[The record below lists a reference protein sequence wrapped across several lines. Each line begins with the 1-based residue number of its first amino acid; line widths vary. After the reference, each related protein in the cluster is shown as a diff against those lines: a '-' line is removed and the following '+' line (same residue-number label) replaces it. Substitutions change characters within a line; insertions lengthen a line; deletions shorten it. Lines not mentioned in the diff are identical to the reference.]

1 MNKFKITVE
10 TKSCSKVVIDVST
23 FATEEEL
30 REELYDIYNG
40 STITIKNTFFN
51 TTNVNYIQVEK
62 VE

>member
-10 TKSCSKVVIDVST
+10 TKSRSKVVIDVST
-23 FATEEEL
+23 SSTEEQL
-30 REELYDIYNG
+30 REELCDIYNG